1 MVLQVAGFTNT
12 EAETSPDAAKA
23 ALNCIR
29 ERIFSLEAEVQDLRL
44 KVIFFLLFSYCSFLA
59 KSNTERL
66 KASAGTGRC
75 SVFGFGGH
83 KWF

>member
-44 KVIFFLLFSYCSFLA
+44 KVIFFLLFLIVVS
-59 KSNTERL
+59 
-66 KASAGTGRC
+66 
-75 SVFGFGGH
+75 
-83 KWF
+83 